1 MKKSSFLS
9 SVLPSISICMYL
21 IQASLG
27 SVSLSA
33 DFSLLQLNEFA
44 KRPQQ
49 FQIAG
54 GSDVVVARQLH

>member
-1 MKKSSFLS
+1 
-9 SVLPSISICMYL
+9 MYL

-44 KRPQQ
+44 KRPRQ